1 MKKIL
6 ALLAIAALSVSLAAC
21 GSTDAPAQSGDNTSA
36 SQEATKDTLVMATN
50 AAFPPYEY
58 YDGDEMV
65 GIDVEMAQAV
75 ADKLGMELQIEDMDF
90 SSIITAVQSGKVDIG
105 VAGMTVTED
114 RLQNVDFSESYAT
127 GIQVVIVTED
137 SDIAS
142 IDDMYGKQ
150 IGVQESTTGHI
161 YCACPVEEGGFGEE
175 NVTAYTTGANAV
187 EALKTGKIQC
197 VVIDNEPAKAFV
209 AANEGLKILE
219 TEFAVED
226 YAIAISKEN
235 TELKDA
241 INGALAELKA
251 DGTLDGIIA
260 KYIPAE

>member
-6 ALLAIAALSVSLAAC
+6 AFAAVAVLALSLTAC
-21 GSTDAPAQSGDNTSA
+21 GS
-36 SQEATKDTLVMATN
+36 KDTAGQKDAGSAANEGKETLTMATN

-58 YDGDEMV
+58 YDGDVMV

-75 ADKLGMELQIEDMDF
+75 ADKLGMKLEIEDMDF
-90 SSIITAVQSGKVDIG
+90 GAIITAVQSGKVDMG
-105 VAGMTVTED
+105 VAGMTVTEE
-114 RLQNVDFSESYAT
+114 RLQNVDFSDSYAT
-127 GIQVVIVTED
+127 GIQVVIVKED

-142 IDDMYGKQ
+142 IDDMYGKM

-161 YCACPVEEGGFGEE
+161 YCADTIENGGFGEE
-175 NVTAYTTGANAV
+175 YVTAYTTGANAV
-187 EALKTGKIQC
+187 EALKTGKVDC
-197 VVIDNEPAKAFV
+197 VVIDNEPAKNFV

-219 TEFAVED
+219 TEYAVED

-235 TELKDA
+235 SDLTAK
-241 INGALAELKA
+241 INAALAELKA
-251 DGTLDGIIA
+251 DGTLDKIIA